1 MAEIRFLPDH
11 KLVETKK
18 SQTILAAPPT
28 PMPCAMRSPF
38 ALSFDGRERWRQ
50 SDEQMARITAD
61 HLVWYL
67 EMAGYMVHAAAEEK

>member
-1 MAEIRFLPDH
+1 M
-11 KLVETKK
+11 T
-18 SQTILAAPPT
+18 
-28 PMPCAMRSPF
+28 CAMRSPF